1 MEDFC
6 RELFEAEGLQLRAPL
21 GLTFFDVYVD
31 PVSREFHPW
40 EDIMKPFSYDPEASY
55 FEMMVPTVD
64 TTRFSTIFSALI
76 SQVRSGGRILP
87 VKNFTA
93 LFVRYR
99 RTLRYPSEELQAFR
113 VTEK

>member
-1 MEDFC
+1 MGVFWGIFRWEKMEDFC

-87 VKNFTA
+87 VKNSPRC
-93 LFVRYR
+93 L
-99 RTLRYPSEELQAFR
+99 
-113 VTEK
+113 

>member
-1 MEDFC
+1 MFLWGIFRWEKMEDFC
-6 RELFEAEGLQLRAPL
+6 RGLFEAEGLQLRAPL

-40 EDIMKPFSYDPEASY
+40 KDIMKPFSYDPGASY

-76 SQVRSGGRILP
+76 SQVGLGDESCL
-87 VKNFTA
+87 
-93 LFVRYR
+93 
-99 RTLRYPSEELQAFR
+99 
-113 VTEK
+113 